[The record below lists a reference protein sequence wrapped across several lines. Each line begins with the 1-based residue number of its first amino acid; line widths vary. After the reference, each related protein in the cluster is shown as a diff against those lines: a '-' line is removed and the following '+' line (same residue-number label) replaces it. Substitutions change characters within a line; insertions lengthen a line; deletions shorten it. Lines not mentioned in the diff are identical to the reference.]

1 MYSYTF
7 KILPS
12 RQKSQI
18 TFTAHEAQ
26 LKEAV
31 MNVNSGTAFRRD
43 GKTLALSE
51 IKAREMTAVLT
62 SREPLPHPARSL
74 SALTRYLTLQYP
86 ETFEPYIFNKTLF
99 TITRSQE
106 TAPSRR
112 EPLSNEELLK
122 AMVDFLYATPQTERV
137 QAARAEIEKVLEP
150 FIEKGEKE

>member
-51 IKAREMTAVLT
+51 MTAVLT

-74 SALTRYLTLQYP
+74 SALTRYLTLQYS

>member
-1 MYSYTF
+1 MYNYTF

-12 RQKSQI
+12 RQKSTI
-18 TFTAHEAQ
+18 VLKNYEAQ

-31 MNVNSGTAFRRD
+31 MSVNSGTAFRRD

-62 SREPLPHPARSL
+62 SREPLTHPARSL
-74 SALTRYLTLQYP
+74 SGLTRYLTLKYP
-86 ETFEPYIFNKTLF
+86 DIFEPYIFNKTLF
-99 TITRSQE
+99 TIIRSQE
-106 TAPSRR
+106 AAPSRR

-122 AMVDFLYATPQTERV
+122 AMVDFLYATPQTERA